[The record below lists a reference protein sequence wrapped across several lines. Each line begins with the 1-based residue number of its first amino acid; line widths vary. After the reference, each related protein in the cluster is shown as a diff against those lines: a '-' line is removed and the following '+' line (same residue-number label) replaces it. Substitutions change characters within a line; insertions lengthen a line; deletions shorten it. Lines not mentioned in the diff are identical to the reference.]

1 MYQAWNKPKLKHQ
14 APHILNLI
22 DRFNQVSHWVQSAIV
37 SERKKEARA
46 KVLKRFVKIAWE
58 CYTMNS
64 FNVIQE
70 IIAAL
75 NSASVGRLKL
85 TWKEL
90 KPKTL
95 ALWARLQE
103 SLSQKQNY
111 KAFRETL
118 ATCVPPCIPYLGIF
132 LSDLTFIEDGNPD
145 KLVLGGGAQL
155 INFVKRRKVAEV
167 ILKIQDYQNKPYN
180 FVPVQPI
187 QDYLEQAE
195 VMDDDALYK
204 ASLVAEPRQPAKK

>member
-1 MYQAWNKPKLKHQ
+1 MELQPKESASMYQAWNKPKLKHQ

-75 NSASVGRLKL
+75 NSASIGRLK
-85 TWKEL
+85 
-90 KPKTL
+90 
-95 ALWARLQE
+95 
-103 SLSQKQNY
+103 
-111 KAFRETL
+111 
-118 ATCVPPCIPYLGIF
+118 
-132 LSDLTFIEDGNPD
+132 
-145 KLVLGGGAQL
+145 
-155 INFVKRRKVAEV
+155 V
-167 ILKIQDYQNKPYN
+167 ISK
-180 FVPVQPI
+180 
-187 QDYLEQAE
+187 
-195 VMDDDALYK
+195 
-204 ASLVAEPRQPAKK
+204 